1 MKEPSISDSS
11 EMLLKVSIFVDSNHF
26 LLSCNMLIAEILFV
40 QFAFY
45 GLQKTIYQRFEFK
58 STFKIV
64 Y

>member
-40 QFAFY
+40 QFAF
-45 GLQKTIYQRFEFK
+45 LRTAENNL
-58 STFKIV
+58 STL
-64 Y
+64 